1 MGYKLREEITSIKE
15 VLTLHTWFIPAVNF
29 MYLGDQRHLRR
40 LFFSI
45 LFPTLGVPVVVKANK
60 LKKTVLLKIAQET
73 QVLP

>member
-15 VLTLHTWFIPAVNF
+15 VLTLHTWFIPAVTF

-45 LFPTLGVPVVVKANK
+45 LFPKLGVPVVVKANK
-60 LKKTVLLKIAQET
+60 LKKRVLLKIAQET